1 MTEKEFTNNIRTNIL
16 GEYLDRDGNVDV
28 MFVDFVESEQTFVAG
43 TMCNIGLI
51 AKVSLPFDDSR
62 TVDEHLETLHELITE
77 LGYYLNERI

>member
-16 GEYLDRDGNVDV
+16 GEYIDRDGNVAV

-51 AKVSLPFDDSR
+51 TKVAVPFDDTC
-62 TVDEHLETLHELITE
+62 TVSEHLELLHELITE
-77 LGYYLNERI
+77 KGYSLNN